1 MFTFP
6 FISCGF
12 SSSHSSS
19 FSSSPLPLPAFH
31 CISSLSH
38 LLHHRQE
45 QKNHHPSFALFI
57 LQGVDQILPFPSFY
71 ITRHLKVFL
80 PNYLLSFS
88 NSFSLSVFTQSTA
101 VLLSWFISYHLCV
114 PFLLCF
120 FLSGICNCQDH
131 LNPKSSWP
139 HWRGFWVTIL
149 QPKFPRAS
157 FFIFKMM

>member
-1 MFTFP
+1 MATHSSVLAWRIPGTGRPGGLPSMGSDTTEATQQQQLSMFTFP

-71 ITRHLKVFL
+71 ITRHLKVFY
-80 PNYLLSFS
+80 PITYSLSLI
-88 NSFSLSVFTQSTA
+88 LSVFLFSLR
-101 VLLSWFISYHLCV
+101 VLQFFCHGSSVTTCV
-114 PFLLCF
+114 FLFC
-120 FLSGICNCQDH
+120 S
-131 LNPKSSWP
+131 
-139 HWRGFWVTIL
+139 
-149 QPKFPRAS
+149 AS
-157 FFIFKMM
+157 F